1 MTFMASKMMP
11 HETRQV
17 LVNWLVLKLNTIRVQ
32 ILKLHPIDSELKQL
46 LADGEFIDLWR
57 RLVELSASV
66 LEGKLTEVVGTYNT
80 LFLLLETIDRDA
92 DYAYQSACYFLTEKI
107 IRDVT
112 NYSNLNEAGEA
123 NIPTKTHVAQVD
135 VRLSVLANLGNFAF
149 VTDFAELR
157 DTVQLARLQFAEAHH
172 RVFFC
177 VTC

>member
-11 HETRQV
+11 HEN

-32 ILKLHPIDSELKQL
+32 ILKLPPIDSELKQL
-46 LADGEFIDLWR
+46 LAEGEFIDLWR

-66 LEGKLTEVVGTYNT
+66 FEGKLTEVVGTYNT

-92 DYAYQSACYFLTEKI
+92 YQSACYFLTEKI

-112 NYSNLNEAGEA
+112 NYSNLNETGEA

-157 DTVQLARLQFAEAHH
+157 DTVRLARLQFAEAHH
-172 RVFFC
+172 RVFSA
-177 VTC
+177 

>member
-1 MTFMASKMMP
+1 MASKMMP

-92 DYAYQSACYFLTEKI
+92 DQSACYFLTEKI

-112 NYSNLNEAGEA
+112 KYSNLNEAGEA

-135 VRLSVLANLGNFAF
+135 VQHVQLLSVLANLENFAF

-157 DTVQLARLQFAEAHH
+157 DTVRLARLQFEAHH
-172 RVFFC
+172 RISSA
-177 VTC
+177 